1 LAEQWHE
8 SASPS
13 SEATSYIRRRA
24 ALVQRA
30 VTDWKSALVDL
41 GGRNNL
47 LHYRELKRGTL
58 DLTLA
63 DLEVVGHLLIG
74 KTVRISALFPDPEQR
89 DQMLRRVRVIHNK
102 AKENFEERGLETL
115 SIGCGLASWENK
127 RGTWEPCA
135 PVLLQPVTLRPLGA
149 AQDDFDLA
157 VVGETMEPNPTLL
170 HVLKVDFGCEFD
182 HQALAARIPDG
193 TIDEFWELEE
203 TYEWI
208 REQARRVPGFRVEP
222 RMVLANFAYA
232 KLSMVNDLDAAFD
245 ELVAHDLIAALAGD
259 EQAREAV
266 RAQGP
271 GPDAIPGPD
280 QVPLADEF
288 LVLDAD
294 SSQNYAVNA
303 VLAGQSLII
312 KGPPGTGKSQTIA
325 NLITSL
331 VARGK
336 KVLFVAEKR
345 AAIEAVTKRLDQQHL
360 SDLVLDL
367 HGGVT
372 SRRAFAQSVGQAL
385 AASRNAPP
393 VDNGWELE
401 RTEKRREQLN
411 AYVQALHRERE
422 PWGLSVYQI
431 RAQLTGLDHRA
442 TGFRFHGQAIE
453 TLTGTVAHQAEQDLA
468 EYSRLGGL
476 TLAASGSPWATS
488 PIVSTDEARCADETL
503 DEIRRQAL
511 PNTHALLLRAT
522 QETGLPSPG
531 TLAGWTALIE
541 AWAHAAKIGSAM
553 TPAIYELDLQAA
565 CEALSAAGKGGVARA
580 FAALFSS
587 AYRAARAQLRAATAD
602 DKLAD
607 RELYSLAVLARDTSR
622 RWAELGGA
630 SSPSAPR
637 ALADCQSSYQHLLD
651 RVGQLETWAGT
662 GGFAELGSVDFE
674 QALEHMYADRA
685 TLAKLPELHRLRN
698 SLQAAGLGEFV
709 ADMAARQASEEFAI
723 GSFRYAWYYSILDH
737 LSLTEL
743 TVGSFS
749 GEAHQK
755 AVGEFSAGDRRHVET
770 TPARVRRA
778 YAEAAVRARDEFK
791 DQAALVQHQA
801 ALKRRHMP
809 VRDFVR
815 NAADV
820 LLALKPCW
828 AMSPLVVSQLL
839 PPQIRFDV
847 VIFDEASQITPADAI
862 TSIMRGGQLV
872 VAGDNKQLPPTAFF
886 VSDGTD
892 EEQQELDEDAPA
904 PLMAG
909 TSGFEAI
916 LDALD
921 PLLRMRMLSWHYRS
935 RDERLIAFS
944 NAHIYDRMLTTF
956 PGIGAD
962 QVLRFVPV
970 RWDPA
975 ADTNSPAPE
984 VDAVVDL
991 ILDHAR
997 RRPNESLGVIT
1008 MGIKHSGRIEEALR
1022 ERLRQDPQ
1030 LADELA
1036 EFFDENREERFFV
1049 KNLERVQGDE
1059 RDAIILSIGY
1069 GKNSRGDLVY
1079 RFGPLLTEGGER
1091 RLNVAVTRAKYRL
1104 RLVSSFSAHDMDPER
1119 SSAEGVRLMRE
1130 YLQYVESGGTN
1141 LGDRILD
1148 KPALNPFEIDVR
1160 DTLTRQ
1166 GLKLTAQYGTSGYWI
1181 DFAVQ
1186 HPLQPGRYVLAI
1198 ECDGATYHSS
1208 QSARDRDRLRQEQLE
1223 RQGWRFHRI
1232 WSSDWFYHK
1241 DACAAKAIAAYQEA
1255 TRIADENKPP
1265 QPSQPPRLET
1275 PRTTA
1280 PPRAAPR
1287 RTGERPWVPSGY
1299 PIGEYSDGQL
1309 IKLARWIR
1317 SDGMLRTEDE
1327 LLDEMMNELGFQ
1339 RRGKNIID
1347 RLTAAIRRSRPDNH
1361 RSQGII
1367 RDQRPGSDL
1376 RL

>member
-1 LAEQWHE
+1 
-8 SASPS
+8 
-13 SEATSYIRRRA
+13 
-24 ALVQRA
+24 
-30 VTDWKSALVDL
+30 
-41 GGRNNL
+41 
-47 LHYRELKRGTL
+47 
-58 DLTLA
+58 
-63 DLEVVGHLLIG
+63 VVSHLLAG
-74 KTVRISALFPDPEQR
+74 KTVRVSALFPGLEREQV
-89 DQMLRRVRVIHNK
+89 LRRVRVIHNK

-135 PVLLQPVTLRPLGA
+135 PVLLQPVTMRPLGA
-149 AQDDFDLA
+149 AQDDFELA

-182 HQALAARIPDG
+182 HNALMARIPDG

-208 REQARRVPGFRVEP
+208 REQAQRVPGFRVEP

-232 KLSMVNDLDAAFD
+232 KLAMVNDLDVAFD

-271 GPDAIPGPD
+271 GPYAIPGPD

-294 SSQNYAVNA
+294 SSQNYAINA
-303 VLAGQSLII
+303 VLARQSLII

-345 AAIEAVTKRLDQQHL
+345 AAIDAVTKRLDQHHL
-360 SDLVLDL
+360 GDLVLDL

-401 RTEKRREQLN
+401 RTQKRRAQLN
-411 AYVQALHRERE
+411 AYVQALHCERE
-422 PWGLSVYQI
+422 PWGVSVYQV
-431 RAQLTGLDHRA
+431 RAQLLGLEHAA
-442 TGFRFHGQAIE
+442 TSLRFHGQAIE
-453 TLTGTVAHQAEQDLA
+453 KLTGAVARQAEEDLA
-468 EYSRLGGL
+468 EFSRLGGM
-476 TLAASGSPWATS
+476 TLAASGSLWRSS
-488 PIVSTDEARCADETL
+488 PIVSTDEVQRASETL
-503 DEIRRQAL
+503 DEVRRHAL
-511 PNTHALLLRAT
+511 PNARAVLT
-522 QETGLPSPG
+522 RASQETGLPTPE
-531 TLAGWTALIE
+531 TLTGWAASIE
-541 AWAHAAKIGSAM
+541 AWERAAKIGSVM
-553 TPAIYELDLQAA
+553 TPAIYELDLQAT
-565 CEALSAAGKGGVARA
+565 CEAFSAAGQGGMARILA
-580 FAALFSS
+580 VLTSS
-587 AYRAARAQLRAATAD
+587 GYRAARARLRAAAAPGR
-602 DKLAD
+602 KLAD
-607 RELYSLAVLARDTSR
+607 RELYSLAVLARDFAP
-622 RWAELGGA
+622 RWAELGGQG
-630 SSPSAPR
+630 SPSAPG
-637 ALADCQSSYQHLLD
+637 ALADCQASYQHLLACLA
-651 RVGQLETWAGT
+651 QLERWVGMT
-662 GGFAELGSVDFE
+662 GFPNLRYEDCELGVK
-674 QALEHMYADRA
+674 QLHADRA

-698 SLQAAGLGEFV
+698 SLQAAGLGEFL
-709 ADMAARQASEEFAI
+709 AEMETRQASEGFAVAT
-723 GSFRYAWYYSILDH
+723 FRYAWYSSILDH
-737 LSLTEL
+737 LSLTDL
-743 TVGSFS
+743 AVGNFS
-749 GEAHQK
+749 GEAHQT
-755 AVGEFSAGDRRHVET
+755 VVEEFSAGDRRHIET

-778 YAEAAVRARDEFK
+778 YAQAAVQARDEFK
-791 DQAALVQHQA
+791 DQAALVQRQA
-801 ALKRRHMP
+801 ALKRRHIP

-815 NAADV
+815 NAPDV

-839 PPQIRFDV
+839 PPQIRFDA
-847 VIFDEASQITPADAI
+847 VIFDEASQITPADAV
-862 TSIMRGGQLV
+862 TSILRGRRLV

-886 VSDGTD
+886 VSDGAD

-904 PLMAG
+904 PLVAG
-909 TSGFEAI
+909 TSGMESI
-916 LDALD
+916 LDAVD

-944 NAHIYDRMLTTF
+944 NAHIYYRALTTF
-956 PGIGAD
+956 PGIGGD

-970 RWDPA
+970 SWDPA

-984 VDAVVDL
+984 VDTVVGL
-991 ILDHAR
+991 VLEHAR
-997 RRPNESLGVIT
+997 SRPGESLGIIT

-1022 ERLRQDPQ
+1022 DRLRQDSE

-1036 EFFDENREERFFV
+1036 DFFDENKEERFFV

-1069 GKNSRGDLVY
+1069 GKNPRGDLVY

-1091 RLNVAVTRAKYRL
+1091 RLNVAVTRAKHRL
-1104 RLVSSFSAHDMDPER
+1104 TLVSSFTAHDMDPER
-1119 SSAEGVRLMRE
+1119 SSAEGVKLMRE
-1130 YLQYVESGGTN
+1130 YLQYVESGGSN
-1141 LGDRILD
+1141 LGDRVLD

-1160 DTLTRQ
+1160 DTLTRH

-1232 WSSDWFYHK
+1232 WSSEWFYHK
-1241 DACAAKAIAAYQEA
+1241 DACSAKAVSAYQEA
-1255 TRIADENKPP
+1255 VRIADDDRRLAPTQTQMPQPRATPSTVAAATRWGAPGGGVRSDGYAALAERQAAAAAGKPP
-1265 QPSQPPRLET
+1265 QEATL
-1275 PRTTA
+1275 
-1280 PPRAAPR
+1280 R
-1287 RTGERPWVPSGY
+1287 RVGERPPVPRGY
-1299 PIGEYSDGQL
+1299 PIGGYSDGQL
-1309 IKLARWIR
+1309 IRVAQWIR
-1317 SDGMLRTEDE
+1317 SDGVLRTEDE
-1327 LLDEMMNELGFQ
+1327 LLDDVMRELGFQ
-1339 RRGKNIID
+1339 RRGKNIVD
-1347 RLTAAIRRSRPDNH
+1347 RLTVAIRRSRPGH
-1361 RSQGII
+1361 G
-1367 RDQRPGSDL
+1367 
-1376 RL
+1376 

>member
-1 LAEQWHE
+1 LGGALSEQWFE
-8 SASPS
+8 PATQPS
-13 SEATSYIRRRA
+13 EPDDRLGRRA
-24 ALVQRA
+24 GLVHKA
-30 VTDWKSALVDL
+30 VTGWKNALVDL

-47 LHYRELKRGTL
+47 LHYRDLKRGTL
-58 DLTLA
+58 DLALA
-63 DLEVVGHLLIG
+63 DLEAVGHLLAG
-74 KTVRISALFPDPEQR
+74 KTVRVSALFPDPEQR
-89 DQMLRRVRVIHNK
+89 EQMLRRVRVIHNK

-149 AQDDFDLA
+149 AQDDFELA

-182 HQALAARIPDG
+182 HDALMARIPDG

-203 TYEWI
+203 TYAWI
-208 REQARRVPGFRVEP
+208 REQARRVPGFQVEP

-232 KLSMVNDLDAAFD
+232 KLAMVNDLDAAFD

-259 EQAREAV
+259 EQARAAV

-294 SSQNYAVNA
+294 SSQNYAINA

-331 VARGK
+331 AARGK

-345 AAIEAVTKRLDQQHL
+345 AAIEAVTKRLGQQHL

-385 AASRNAPP
+385 AASRNAAP
-393 VDNGWELE
+393 VDNGWELA
-401 RTEKRREQLN
+401 RTQKRREQLN
-411 AYVQALHRERE
+411 AYVQALHGERQ

-431 RAQLTGLDHRA
+431 RAQLLGLGQAATGL
-442 TGFRFHGQAIE
+442 RFGGQAIE
-453 TLTGTVAHQAEQDLA
+453 KLTGAVARQAEEDLA
-468 EYSRLGGL
+468 YYARLGGL
-476 TLAASGSPWATS
+476 TLATSGSPWASS
-488 PIVSTDEARCADETL
+488 PVVSAEEARRTGETL
-503 DEIRRQAL
+503 DEIRRHAL
-511 PNTHALLLRAT
+511 PNTVALLDRAS
-522 QETGLPSPG
+522 QETRLPSAG
-531 TLAGWTALIE
+531 TLAGWAALIE
-541 AWAHAAKIGSAM
+541 AWAHAAKVGSAM
-553 TPAIYELDLQAA
+553 TPAIYELDLQAD
-565 CEALSAAGKGGVARA
+565 CEALSAAGRRGAARVLA
-580 FAALFSS
+580 VLTSS
-587 AYRAARAQLRAATAD
+587 GYRAARARLRAAAAGGR
-602 DKLAD
+602 KLAD
-607 RELYSLAVLARDTSR
+607 RELYSFAVLARDTVR
-622 RWAELGGA
+622 RWAELGGDG
-630 SSPSAPR
+630 SPGAPR
-637 ALADCQSSYQHLLD
+637 ALTDCQSSYQHLSACIA
-651 RVGQLETWAGT
+651 QLEAWAGGT
-662 GGFAELGSVDFE
+662 GFAGLGRDEFGQVLE
-674 QALEHMYADRA
+674 QMHADRA
-685 TLAKLPELHRLRN
+685 TLAKLPELHRLRT
-698 SLQAAGLGEFV
+698 SLQTAGLGEFL

-723 GSFRYAWYYSILDH
+723 QSFRYAWYCSILEH
-737 LSLTEL
+737 LSLRDL
-743 TVGSFS
+743 AVGSFS
-749 GEAHQK
+749 GEAHQL
-755 AVGEFSAGDRRHVET
+755 AVGEFGAGDRRHIQT

-778 YAEAAVRARDEFK
+778 CAEAAVKARDEFK

-839 PPQIRFDV
+839 PPQKRFDV
-847 VIFDEASQITPADAI
+847 VIFDEASQITPADAV
-862 TSIMRGGQLV
+862 TSILRGSQLV

-886 VSDGTD
+886 VSDSAE
-892 EEQQELDEDAPA
+892 EEQQELDEETPA

-909 TSGFEAI
+909 TGGFDSI

-921 PLLRMRMLSWHYRS
+921 PLLRLRMLCWHYRS

-970 RWDPA
+970 LWDPA

-984 VDAVVDL
+984 VDAVVGL
-991 ILDHAR
+991 ILDQAQT
-997 RRPNESLGVIT
+997 RPDQSLGVIT

-1022 ERLRQDPQ
+1022 ERLRQDRQ

-1036 EFFDENREERFFV
+1036 EFFDENQEERFFV

-1091 RLNVAVTRAKYRL
+1091 RLNVAVTRAKHRIT
-1104 RLVSSFSAHDMDPER
+1104 LVSSFSARDMNPER
-1119 SSAEGVRLMRE
+1119 SSAEGVRLLRE

-1141 LGDRILD
+1141 LGDRVLD
-1148 KPALNPFEIDVR
+1148 KPALNPFEVDVR
-1160 DTLTRQ
+1160 DTLTRH
-1166 GLKLTAQYGTSGYWI
+1166 GLPLTAQYGTSGYWI

-1186 HPLQPGRYVLAI
+1186 HPLEPGRYVLAI

-1232 WSSDWFYHK
+1232 WSSEWFYHK

-1255 TRIADENKPP
+1255 IRIADGDKRPQPTPPP
-1265 QPSQPPRLET
+1265 QPET
-1275 PRTTA
+1275 LRTTS
-1280 PPRAAPR
+1280 PQQAAPR
-1287 RTGERPWVPSGY
+1287 RKAEHPWVPRGY

-1309 IKLARWIR
+1309 LSLAQWIK

-1327 LLDEMMNELGFQ
+1327 LLDEMMRELGFQ
-1339 RRGKNIID
+1339 RRGKNITD
-1347 RLTAAIRRSRPDNH
+1347 RLTAAIRASR
-1361 RSQGII
+1361 R
-1367 RDQRPGSDL
+1367 L
-1376 RL
+1376 R